1 VATNQEAA
9 APEVSVVVPFHDSAE
24 YIERCVQGLIGQ
36 TYPPA
41 SFEILMV
48 DNNSRDSSAKIV
60 ARYPQ
65 IQLLREEKQGAY
77 AARNRGVAAS
87 RGKILVFTDS
97 DCVPSPD
104 WLKELVAPLADPG
117 VGLVQGRRVFGA
129 DRSSLSM
136 LADYEAEIHAH
147 IFSGEDK
154 GALFGYTNNMAVRRE
169 VFERC
174 GPFLETARGAD
185 SVFVDR
191 VVRTFSHQVLR
202 FARDACIRHLELD
215 GVGHWL
221 QKKAIYGR
229 TFQRHRGERVSHR
242 DLTPADRTAI
252 FKRTTERGGYS
263 VVRAAWL
270 FAVIATGRISFIYG
284 RITSGRLPP
293 EK

>member
-1 VATNQEAA
+1 MATNQEAA

-60 ARYPQ
+60 ARAIHKSSYSAKRSKE
-65 IQLLREEKQGAY
+65 LCV
-77 AARNRGVAAS
+77 ARNRGVAAS

-185 SVFVDR
+185 SVFTVDQ
-191 VVRTFSHQVLR
+191 VVHEHFRIKFFVLR
-202 FARDACIRHLELD
+202 AMPVFATWRLD
-215 GVGHWL
+215 GGESHWL
-221 QKKAIYGR
+221 QKKKAIYGR
-229 TFQRHRGERVSHR
+229 TFQRHR
-242 DLTPADRTAI
+242 TAN
-252 FKRTTERGGYS
+252 
-263 VVRAAWL
+263 A
-270 FAVIATGRISFIYG
+270 
-284 RITSGRLPP
+284 
-293 EK
+293 